1 MGNELKTIPIYLYM
15 IINLTG
21 LGRPD
26 ALSASLRRF
35 LCVLWAFNARTEW
48 KLEVFSMLKFFKCN
62 LQNDLTNENL

>member
-26 ALSASLRRF
+26 TLSASLKGRDSS
-35 LCVLWAFNARTEW
+35 
-48 KLEVFSMLKFFKCN
+48 VFYGHLLPELN
-62 LQNDLTNENL
+62 GN